1 MLSAKPAT
9 STTLATPLDCAQ
21 LLDGYVFIVHNRHK
35 QPNGSALVTY
45 DKEFVYILYFARVDS
60 VEKVF
65 IRPGC
70 LFPYKLLILPITKL
84 INGLLKPSNLLL
96 HSWGGGT
103 SSSGSRGG
111 VFFLGDAVY
120 ATYLVLV
127 INSMTPPHRA
137 QLSKHDV
144 VLSVYG

>member
-35 QPNGSALVTY
+35 QSNGSAFVAY

-70 LFPYKLLILPITKL
+70 PFPYKLLILPGTKL
-84 INGLLKPSNLLL
+84 INCLLKPNSLLL
-96 HSWGGGT
+96 YSGRGGT
-103 SSSGSRGG
+103 SSGRGV